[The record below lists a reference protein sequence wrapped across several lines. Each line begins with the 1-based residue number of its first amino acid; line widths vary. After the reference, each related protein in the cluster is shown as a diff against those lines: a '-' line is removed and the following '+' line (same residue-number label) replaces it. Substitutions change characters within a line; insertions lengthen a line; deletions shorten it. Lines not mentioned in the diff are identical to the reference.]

1 MTPHLQMCANK
12 TEISLQKWNSQLFS
26 PPYGSPYGPRS
37 AASSCNG
44 SPDYLRRSPN
54 HFSDEHMSHGICP
67 LGGIVVLAVII
78 IPTRLTFFSLQ
89 QQAGHGRVISRWD
102 LQLTFEGLAGS
113 LTGKGLF
120 SYKTSSEL
128 IVVTT
133 SDSESPGYRVCISV
147 NVIMV
152 NCSFYWAIIPRLSV
166 YFFQS

>member
-1 MTPHLQMCANK
+1 MTPYLQMYANK
-12 TEISLQKWNSQLFS
+12 SDISLKKWNSQLFS

-44 SPDYLRRSPN
+44 SPDYLRWSPN

-89 QQAGHGRVISRWD
+89 QQAGHGWVISRWD

-120 SYKTSSEL
+120 FLQKFFR
-128 IVVTT
+128 V
-133 SDSESPGYRVCISV
+133 DSRDNFRFRVARLPG
-147 NVIMV
+147 
-152 NCSFYWAIIPRLSV
+152 V
-166 YFFQS
+166 YFGECNNG